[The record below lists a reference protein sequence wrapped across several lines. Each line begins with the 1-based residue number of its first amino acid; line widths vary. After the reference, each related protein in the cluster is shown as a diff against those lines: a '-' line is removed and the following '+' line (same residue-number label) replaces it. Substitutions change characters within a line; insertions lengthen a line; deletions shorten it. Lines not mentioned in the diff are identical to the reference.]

1 MRQMKP
7 WVLIDVVLRIA
18 TFGLALIPQVVALA
32 FFAFSVKSSDL
43 ALALMVIVALAV
55 LTFLP
60 RLRRNVV
67 IAILAAIILVA
78 ESLWEFVDMRS
89 GSEVAFSTAAN
100 LTLGVLWIVFHIGM
114 SVFGLNAG
122 KSRNDTV

>member
-1 MRQMKP
+1 MKP

-32 FFAFSVKSSDL
+32 FFAFSVNSSDL

>member
-1 MRQMKP
+1 MKP